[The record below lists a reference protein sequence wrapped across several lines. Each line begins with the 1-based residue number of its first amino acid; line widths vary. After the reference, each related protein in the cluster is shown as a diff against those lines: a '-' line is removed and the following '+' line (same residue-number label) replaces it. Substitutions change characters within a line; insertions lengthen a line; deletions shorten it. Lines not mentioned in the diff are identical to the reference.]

1 MVLKFSSRLNQ
12 KLKNSDLD
20 KLLANSL
27 DVCVF
32 GLWKISIMNLIKFK
46 ASLAKNFHVQ
56 PSEVDNMPMWEYE
69 LFIKELNNQVEEE
82 NKDQQAQMDKYG
94 VDKYSKM
101 ADPKNMQKMT
111 TMPKFETPRI
121 PNINVKL

>member
-20 KLLANSL
+20 KLLTNSL

-56 PSEVDNMPMWEYE
+56 PSEVDNMSMWEYE

-111 TMPKFETPRI
+111 TMPKFETPHV
-121 PNINVKL
+121 PNINIKL

>member
-1 MVLKFSSRLNQ
+1 
-12 KLKNSDLD
+12 
-20 KLLANSL
+20 
-27 DVCVF
+27 
-32 GLWKISIMNLIKFK
+32 MNLIKFK

-111 TMPKFETPRI
+111 SMPKFETPHI
-121 PNINVKL
+121 PNINIKL